1 MHNTTLPSLRISR
14 AATASSGAEEEIR
27 YSHGRVCERHF
38 SKEQYVRDL
47 ESELLRRPSP
57 QKARLLKLDA
67 IPDLNLPGKQGS
79 AAPTV
84 VESINVPVGS
94 STWEESAST
103 AKFED
108 DDVGARDSQNRI
120 AYYENRIA
128 ELERNVAK
136 VKEENVK

>member
-1 MHNTTLPSLRISR
+1 MRRDKVKKNHDSEKREVKGGKQTGSTSTS
-14 AATASSGAEEEIR
+14 AQDSSGDITG
-27 YSHGRVCERHF
+27 S
-38 SKEQYVRDL
+38 
-47 ESELLRRPSP
+47 
-57 QKARLLKLDA
+57 
-67 IPDLNLPGKQGS
+67 GS

-84 VESINVPVGS
+84 AESINVPVGS

-128 ELERNVAK
+128 ELERDVAK